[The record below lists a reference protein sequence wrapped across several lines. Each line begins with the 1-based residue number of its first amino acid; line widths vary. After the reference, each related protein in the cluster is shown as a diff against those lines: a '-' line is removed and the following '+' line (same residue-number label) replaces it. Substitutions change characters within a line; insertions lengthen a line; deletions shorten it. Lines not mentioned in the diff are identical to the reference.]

1 MIDLYYWPTPNGWK
15 VSILLEELGL
25 PYSVKPIDI
34 LAGDQFDPA
43 FLAISPNNKVPAIVD
58 HDGPGGTPF
67 SLFESGAILLYLAE
81 KTDRFFAETTRGKYE
96 VVEWL
101 MFQMGGVGPMFG
113 QANHFN
119 RYAPEPVPYGVTR
132 YNAEMAR
139 LMGVMDRRLAT
150 REWFAGDYSIADMAL
165 FGWTADSAA
174 EEQVRAS
181 YPHLDRWFRTMRARP
196 AVRRGLAVM
205 ADARK
210 GAEEFDEDARS
221 VMFGAKQFESRA

>member
-25 PYSVKPIDI
+25 PYRVKPVDI
-34 LAGDQFDPA
+34 LAGDQFDPE
-43 FLAISPNNKVPAIVD
+43 FLAISPNNKIPAIVD
-58 HDGPGGTPF
+58 PDGPNGEPF

-119 RYAPEPVPYGVTR
+119 RYAPEPVPYGIER
-132 YNAEMAR
+132 YNNEMAR
-139 LMGVMDRRLAT
+139 LMGVMDRRLES
-150 REWFAGDYSIADMAL
+150 RDWFAGDYSIADMAL
-165 FGWTADSAA
+165 FGWAADSAA
-174 EEQVRAS
+174 DDAVRVP
-181 YPHLDRWFRTMRARP
+181 YPNLDRWYRTMQARP
-196 AVRRGLAVM
+196 AVQRGLALLAEIRKS
-205 ADARK
+205 AD
-210 GAEEFDEDARS
+210 EFDEEAHAI
-221 VMFGAKQFESRA
+221 MFGDKQFERRP